1 MATVVVRN
9 LPDETHR
16 ALKARAVEHG
26 RSTEAEI
33 RNILETTVRP
43 SERVHLGTAL
53 GELGRR
59 IGLTD
64 DDLAAIEQERERS
77 PVEPMSIG

>member
-1 MATVVVRN
+1 M
-9 LPDETHR
+9 
-16 ALKARAVEHG
+16 
-26 RSTEAEI
+26 S
-33 RNILETTVRP
+33 TVRP

-77 PVEPMSIG
+77 WEAPL